1 MPKKS
6 TGARYAEEFKVEAVQ
21 LARSYPGRSIRQLAY
36 ELMLLH
42 FPVWLLDAKEP
53 LWSTFGLK
61 LVEKDPR
68 APVVG
73 APPLQEEPHS
83 GVFRCLII

>member
-21 LARSYPGRSIRQLAY
+21 LARSYPERSIRQLAY
-36 ELMLLH
+36 ELMLSN

-68 APVVG
+68 APWSALHPFRRSPTAG
-73 APPLQEEPHS
+73 S
-83 GVFRCLII
+83 FGV